1 MGRRHFSPEF
11 KLEAASL
18 VLDQDYS
25 VREACES
32 LNVSDTAMRSWINQV
47 EAERS
52 GESPEAR
59 SPLGPEHRRI
69 AELEAQV
76 RRLEQEK
83 TILKKATALLV
94 GDETRR
100 SR

>member
-1 MGRRHFSPEF
+1 MSS
-11 KLEAASL
+11 KAK
-18 VLDQDYS
+18 
-25 VREACES
+25 
-32 LNVSDTAMRSWINQV
+32 DTEKQTGNKTVKDKEKSEKMTAPKNSKPDEKSKNKKKEKEKIS
-47 EAERS
+47 ETEILKS
-52 GESPEAR
+52 
-59 SPLGPEHRRI
+59 RI

>member
-52 GESPEAR
+52 GEMPGTS